1 MRKQRTAQADVIR
14 SARLRKGY
22 TQQEASE
29 KAGISLRIYQ
39 RLESGERE
47 IRNAAMRTGI
57 GLCAAL
63 DLDPVEL
70 TLTVNRQ
77 AES

>member
-1 MRKQRTAQADVIR
+1 MRDQRTAQADVIR

-22 TQQEASE
+22 TQHEAAE

-39 RLESGERE
+39 RLESGERK

-70 TLTVNRQ
+70 TLTVDRQ

>member
-1 MRKQRTAQADVIR
+1 MAV
-14 SARLRKGY
+14 
-22 TQQEASE
+22 
-29 KAGISLRIYQ
+29 SLRIYQ

-70 TLTVNRQ
+70 TLTVDRQ